1 MNPTL
6 FKVVLVIVFLVVV
19 YNLGQALYFMM
30 TDRSSDGGKMAWAL
44 TRRIALSLLLIG
56 LIALGIWAGWLHP
69 HGVGG

>member
-1 MNPTL
+1 MDPTL

-30 TDRSSDGGKMAWAL
+30 TDRSDSGRMAWAL

-56 LIALGIWAGWLHP
+56 LVVLGIWAGWLHP
-69 HGVGG
+69 HGVGQ

>member
-30 TDRSSDGGKMAWAL
+30 TDRDDSGRMAWAL
-44 TRRIALSLLLIG
+44 TRRIGLSLLLIG